1 MRFKL
6 RQMEVFRAVMLTG
19 SINAAAKMLYVS
31 QPAVSKLVTH
41 TETTLGLRLFERTK
55 GRLIPTAEGQAL
67 FREVEQVYQSALR
80 VDEFARAL
88 ALGPASLLRIACS
101 PSLATTIVAPAIVEL
116 KRRLP
121 GLRVDWHTTLMA
133 EMPMEV
139 LSKTVDVAV
148 TSMPI
153 EHEHLEV
160 VPFMRGRMVC
170 VLPPGHA
177 LATRDSIALADLQ
190 SQPMILFRRD
200 IPFGTVIVQACQQAD
215 VDLTSVVDVTHADQ
229 ALALVRGG
237 LGLAIVDEFAA
248 VGVGHNGGTDCVV
261 RPLVESLEMTS
272 TFVYSKFSAPPA
284 SATLLMEA
292 IHRRAGQLGRQVG
305 NLADEAN

>member
-19 SINAAAKMLYVS
+19 SINAAARMLYVS
-31 QPAVSKLVTH
+31 QPAVSKLVAH
-41 TETTLGLRLFERTK
+41 TETTLGLRLFERAK
-55 GRLIPTAEGQAL
+55 GRLIPTAEAQAL

-88 ALGPASLLRIACS
+88 ALGPASLLRVSCS
-101 PSLATTIVAPAIVEL
+101 PSLGPAIVAPAIVEL
-116 KRRLP
+116 KRSMP
-121 GLRVDWHTTLMA
+121 GLRIDWHTTLMSD
-133 EMPMEV
+133 MPLEV
-139 LSKTVDVAV
+139 LSKAVDVAV

-170 VLPPGHA
+170 AMPPEHPLVA
-177 LATRDSIALADLQ
+177 KERVALADLVAE
-190 SQPMILFRRD
+190 PMILFRRD
-200 IPFGTVIVQACQQAD
+200 IPFGTVVARACQQAD
-215 VDLTSVVDVTHADQ
+215 VELTSVVDVTRADQ

-248 VGVGHNGGTDCVV
+248 GAGDCVV
-261 RPLVESLEMTS
+261 KPLVEDVDMTA
-272 TFVYSKFSAPPA
+272 TFVYSKFSPPPRGA
-284 SATLLMEA
+284 VLLMEA
-292 IHRRAGQLGRQVG
+292 VYRRAEKLGRQIG
-305 NLADEAN
+305 TRRSFAP

>member
-19 SINAAAKMLYVS
+19 SINAAARMLYVS
-31 QPAVSKLVTH
+31 QPAVSKLVSH
-41 TETTLGLRLFERTK
+41 TETTLGLRLFERAK
-55 GRLIPTAEGQAL
+55 GRLIPTAEAQAL

-88 ALGPASLLRIACS
+88 ALGPASLLRVACS
-101 PSLATTIVAPAIVEL
+101 PSLATAIVAPAIVEL
-116 KRRLP
+116 KRKLP

-133 EMPMEV
+133 EMPLEV
-139 LSKTVDVAV
+139 LSKTVDVAI

-153 EHEHLEV
+153 EHEHLDV

-170 VLPPGHA
+170 VLPPGHP
-177 LATRDSIALADLQ
+177 LAERSSIALADLTDE
-190 SQPMILFRRD
+190 PMILFRRD
-200 IPFGTVIVQACQQAD
+200 IPFGTMVVRACQQAD
-215 VDLTSVVDVTHADQ
+215 VDLTSVVDVTRADQ

-248 VGVGHNGGTDCVV
+248 SDGDCVV
-261 RPLVESLEMTS
+261 RPLVENLEMTS
-272 TFVYSKFSAPPA
+272 TFVYSKFSPPTRNA
-284 SATLLMEA
+284 MLLMRA
-292 IHRRAGQLGRQVG
+292 VYRRAEQLGRQIGSVPG
-305 NLADEAN
+305 DIA

>member
-19 SINAAAKMLYVS
+19 SINAASKMLYVS
-31 QPAVSKLVTH
+31 QPAVSKLVAH
-41 TETTLGLRLFERTK
+41 TETTLGLRLFERAK
-55 GRLIPTAEGQAL
+55 GRLIPTAEAQAL

-101 PSLATTIVAPAIVEL
+101 PSLAPAVVAPAIVEL
-116 KRRLP
+116 KRQLP

-133 EMPMEV
+133 DMPLEV
-139 LSKTVDVAV
+139 LSKSVEVAV
-148 TSMPI
+148 TSLPI

-170 VLPPGHA
+170 VLPPDHPFA
-177 LATRDSIALADLQ
+177 ARERIALADLKDE
-190 SQPMILFRRD
+190 PMILFRRD
-200 IPFGTVIVQACQQAD
+200 IPSGTMIARACQQAD
-215 VDLTSVVDVTHADQ
+215 VELTSAVDVTRADQ

-237 LGLAIVDEFAA
+237 LGLAIVDEYAT
-248 VGVGHNGGTDCVV
+248 GGIDCIV
-261 RPLVESLEMTS
+261 RPLVEDLEMVS
-272 TFVYSKFSAPPA
+272 TFVYSKFSPPSR
-284 SATLLMEA
+284 SAMVLMQA
-292 IHRRAGQLGRQVG
+292 VWRRADELGRRIG
-305 NLADEAN
+305 NMPGETS